1 VRDFNYYPHF
11 QDAQV
16 LERVQ
21 ETLRSFF
28 EDEIMGDYAGGS
40 DCMSSLRS
48 LLPVSSPPSTPP
60 VSRLTTF
67 IPHLQSHANWQT
79 HSISSSMK
87 HTPTQF
93 Y

>member
-28 EDEIMGDYAGGS
+28 EDEIVGDYAGGS
-40 DCMSSLRS
+40 DCMPSLRS
-48 LLPVSSPPSTPP
+48 LLPVLLPVLLRFTPP
-60 VSRLTTF
+60 VSRLTTYTP
-67 IPHLQSHANWQT
+67 IPRSHAEWQI
-79 HSISSSMK
+79 HSI
-87 HTPTQF
+87 
-93 Y
+93 

>member
-40 DCMSSLRS
+40 DCTSSLYKS
-48 LLPVSSPPSTPP
+48 
-60 VSRLTTF
+60 
-67 IPHLQSHANWQT
+67 
-79 HSISSSMK
+79 
-87 HTPTQF
+87 
-93 Y
+93 